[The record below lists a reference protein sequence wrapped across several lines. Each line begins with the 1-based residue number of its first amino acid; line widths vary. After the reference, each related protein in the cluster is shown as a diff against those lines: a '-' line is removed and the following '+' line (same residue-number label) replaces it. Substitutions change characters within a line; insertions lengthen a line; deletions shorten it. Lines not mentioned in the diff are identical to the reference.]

1 MVGESVT
8 LGCELYG
15 YAGGSPEIEWMLNN
29 ELIEN
34 DSKFTINVVEGNR
47 TLQTG
52 GDVPGPSI
60 VSLLTISDPTT
71 SHTGLYVCAVNLG
84 GDSDL
89 ATVMLTVLIRP
100 TGMCTFYK

>member
-1 MVGESVT
+1 
-8 LGCELYG
+8 
-15 YAGGSPEIEWMLNN
+15 MLNN

-34 DSKFTINVVEGNR
+34 DSEFTINVVEGNR

-60 VSLLTISDPTT
+60 VSLLTISNPTT
-71 SHTGLYVCAVNLG
+71 SHSGLYVCTVNLG
-84 GDSDL
+84 GDSER
-89 ATVMLTVLIRP
+89 ATVMLTVLTST